1 MSAVEWHRRS
11 PWAARATHREFLPIK
26 GFPSPSGDHRRSARR
41 TDLTSLLRQMLNS
54 LLMTFAM
61 AGCSSSP
68 SGPASVE
75 ETSAARADLRDRIQ
89 FIERYVAFRRDY
101 KNLEYEVSY
110 QNNEDGM
117 VPGPSDWDIRLI
129 AAVPPGAVD
138 LWISAN
144 LQRIDG
150 SQPQWLGD
158 LPGSIEKNGITEW
171 YKNGG
176 TEIGIDRERSIVAY
190 RNSSTP
196 H

>member
-1 MSAVEWHRRS
+1 
-11 PWAARATHREFLPIK
+11 
-26 GFPSPSGDHRRSARR
+26 
-41 TDLTSLLRQMLNS
+41 
-54 LLMTFAM
+54 MTFAM